1 MKPLAL
7 FLLLLAVTAHGRELS
22 SVYVVP
28 AAANTPG
35 RNGTDWHT
43 DLTLVN
49 PHNFSLPI
57 VLQFLPTG
65 RDNRSGV
72 PTVTFD
78 LYAYETLNLWDVL
91 GPHGFAARG
100 ATGALLVSADTEKV
114 FCPSNSAQC
123 DFVVFSR
130 TYTVGP
136 LPGEFGQALPGFP
149 GNWGMDRSVLAYL
162 PQISNDADFRTNLG
176 VASLADGYVE
186 VGYDVQAPDGQIL
199 LRESTW
205 IAPYGHAQWGLPSTV
220 TGGSVVFYVKS
231 GPQDTM
237 LFPYAS
243 VVHQRTGDPVYVEAH
258 MTTVGVSAQ
267 DLSARA
273 LTTRPAL
280 PPRLPAPSFRL
291 PR

>member
-1 MKPLAL
+1 MQRLVVLLVLAG
-7 FLLLLAVTAHGRELS
+7 AVAQGRELS

-35 RNGTDWHT
+35 KNGTDWHT

-49 PHNFSLPI
+49 PHDFSLPI
-57 VLQFLPTG
+57 VLQFLPTA
-65 RDNRSGV
+65 RDNRAGV

-78 LYAYETLNLWDVL
+78 LYPYESLNLWDVL
-91 GPHGFAARG
+91 GPNGFAARG
-100 ATGALLVSADTEKV
+100 STGALLVAADTDRIS
-114 FCPSNSAQC
+114 CPSDAAQC

-149 GNWGMDRSVLAYL
+149 AGWGMDGTVLAYL
-162 PQISNDADFRTNLG
+162 PQLSNDADFRTNLG
-176 VASLADGYVE
+176 VASLADGYVQ
-186 VGYDVQAPDGQIL
+186 VGYDVQAPDGRVVA
-199 LRESTW
+199 RESTW
-205 IAPYGHAQWGLPSTV
+205 IAPFGHAQWGLATTV
-220 TGGSVVFYVKS
+220 TGGSVVFYIKS
-231 GPQDTM
+231 GPQDAM

-258 MTTVGVSAQ
+258 MTVVGVSAQ
-267 DLSARA
+267 GLSARA
-273 LTTRPAL
+273 VTTKPAL

>member
-1 MKPLAL
+1 MKRLAF
-7 FLLLLAVTAHGRELS
+7 FLGLLAVTGSARELT

-28 AAANTPG
+28 AAANTLG

-49 PHNFSLPI
+49 PHDFTLPI

-65 RDNRSGV
+65 RDNSQGV

-78 LYAYETLNLWDVL
+78 LYPYETLNLWDVL
-91 GPHGFAARG
+91 GPKGFAARG
-100 ATGALLVSADTEKV
+100 STGALLVAADSDKV
-114 FCPSNSAQC
+114 SCPSQSPRC

-149 GNWGMDRSVLAYL
+149 ASWGMDWSVLAYL
-162 PQISNDADFRTNLG
+162 PQVSHDADFRTNVG
-176 VASLADGYVE
+176 VASLTNAFVE
-186 VGYDVQAPDGQIL
+186 VGYDVQAPDGRIL
-199 LRESTW
+199 KRDSAF
-205 IAPYGHAQWGLPSTV
+205 IAPFGHAQWSLPTSV
-220 TGGSVVFYVKS
+220 TGGSVVFYLKS
-231 GPQDTM
+231 GPQDAM
-237 LFPYAS
+237 VFPYAS
-243 VVHQRTGDPVYVEAH
+243 VVQQKTGDPAYIEAH
-258 MTTVGVSAQ
+258 MTTVGVSSQGMAV
-267 DLSARA
+267 RA
-273 LTTRPAL
+273 LASGLRF

>member
-1 MKPLAL
+1 MKKLAI
-7 FLLLLAVTAHGRELS
+7 LLAVVASAAQARELS

-28 AAANTPG
+28 AAANTRG
-35 RNGTDWHT
+35 NNGTDWHT

-49 PHNFSLPI
+49 PHEFSLPI

-78 LYAYETLNLWDVL
+78 LYPYESLNLWDVL
-91 GPHGFAARG
+91 GPNGFAARG
-100 ATGALLVSADTEKV
+100 STGALLVAADTDRIA
-114 FCPSNSAQC
+114 CPASSARC

-130 TYTVGP
+130 TYTIGP

-149 GNWGMDRSVLAYL
+149 AGWGMDGSVLAYL

-176 VASLADGYVE
+176 VASLADDFVE
-186 VGYDVQAPDGQIL
+186 VGYDVQAPDGRIL
-199 LRESTW
+199 ARSSTL
-205 IAPYGHAQWGLPSTV
+205 IAPFGHAQWGLATTV
-220 TGGSVVFYVKS
+220 TGGSVVFYLKS
-231 GPQDTM
+231 GPRDAM

-243 VVHQRTGDPVYVEAH
+243 VVHRRTGDPVYIEAH

-267 DLSARA
+267 ALAARA
-273 LTTRPAL
+273 MAAKPQL
-280 PPRLPAPSFRL
+280 PPRIAVPGFRL